1 MPGGRHHGGDLLDRQ
16 GVLVAAGPRGLP
28 GEVLAEELELLAERA
43 MQRDLAEGPTAGGNA
58 ALELV
63 GVGGGDGHRETRAQQ
78 RRVAGRLQVPQQV
91 ASGLR
96 ALIALVAGPLV
107 AVVLGAQDLVGV
119 LDAPPHEPH
128 GRPVGQE
135 ASVEGEV
142 DREGQAVRDR
152 GQESQLRGREDAA
165 LGQRADHELGLP
177 ADAEL

>member
-1 MPGGRHHGGDLLDRQ
+1 MPGGRHHGGDLLDRE
-16 GVLVAAGPRGLP
+16 GVLVAAGARGLA

-43 MQRDLAEGPTAGGNA
+43 MQRDLAEGPTAGGDA

-63 GVGGGDGHRETRAQQ
+63 GVGGGDGHGEARAQQ

-91 ASGLR
+91 AGGLR
-96 ALIALVAGPLV
+96 ALVALVAGPLV
-107 AVVLGAQDLVGV
+107 AVVLGAQDLIGV
-119 LDAPPHEPH
+119 LDAPPHQPH

-135 ASVEGEV
+135 AGVEGEV
-142 DREGQAVRDR
+142 DREGQAVGDR
-152 GQESQLRGREDAA
+152 GQQSELRGREDAA